1 MGVLRRLERERLA
14 RGDAAVALI
23 GAGFV
28 GRGIAYQLGRTPGL
42 RPAIIVNRTI
52 AHAVDAYRTA
62 GYDVEQVLVSEDQAE
77 LEEAI
82 LAGRPCVSTH
92 YEVLADLPVEVV
104 MEATGSHEY
113 GALAIRA
120 CLESGHDVVS
130 MNAEA
135 DATVGYLL
143 KRIADRH
150 NAVYSIAD
158 GDQPGVLMRLVE
170 FVEASGFE
178 TVAAINCK
186 GFMDRHATPESIK
199 EWAVKQNTSLPMTTA
214 FTDGTK
220 MNIEN
225 AVVANATG
233 LLPEVRGMHGVR
245 TELATAVE
253 DIVAALGRHGVVDY
267 TLGGDFKGGVLVIG
281 YADDP
286 EMVQPYLRYLKLGD
300 GPYYMFYRPYH
311 LVHLEAPVSIA
322 EALLDREPT
331 IAPDG
336 PFRADVVT
344 VAKTD
349 LVPGD
354 QLDGMGGWLSYGEVD
369 TIDNA
374 AGFLPIGISE
384 GARMVKPVRM
394 DEPIPLDAVELDED
408 APIVKMHREQQA
420 LIR

>member
-92 YEVLADLPVEVV
+92 YDVLADLPVEVV

-199 EWAVKQNTSLPMTTA
+199 EWSVKQGTSLPMTTS

-220 MNIEN
+220 MNIEQ
-225 AVVANATG
+225 AVVANAFG
-233 LLPEVRGMHGVR
+233 LLPEKRGMHGVL
-245 TELATAVE
+245 TELATVTQDME
-253 DIVAALGRHGVVDY
+253 AALTGHGSVEY
-267 TLGGDFKGGVLVIG
+267 TLGGDFRGGVFVMGYNDDADLVQG
-281 YADDP
+281 P
-286 EMVQPYLRYLKLGD
+286 LQFLKMGD
-300 GPYYMFYRPYH
+300 GPYYTFYRPYH
-311 LVHLEAPVSIA
+311 LVHIEVPVSIA
-322 EALLDREPT
+322 EVHLYREPT
-331 IAPDG
+331 IVTAG
-336 PFRADVVT
+336 PFITDVVAL
-344 VAKTD
+344 AKRD
-349 LVPGD
+349 LEPGD
-354 QLDGMGGWLSYGEVD
+354 QLDGIGGWDTYGE
-369 TIDNA
+369 IDKIEHIN
-374 AGFLPIGISE
+374 GFLPIGLIE
-384 GARMVKPVRM
+384 GARIVKPVKM
-394 DEPIPLDAVELDED
+394 DEPIPLDAVEIDSDRPLVQMRAEQD
-408 APIVKMHREQQA
+408 A
-420 LIR
+420 LSN